1 MRILLTYLFCAITGP
16 APAFAGGP
24 VTIASEPPPTV
35 SAPPTTLDW
44 SGAYAG
50 LGYGKTS
57 ADYALGE
64 SIQPE
69 LPSTTT
75 KMTDGRVASVHAG
88 YLFQQGVLVYG
99 AELSVSSLKDTGFA
113 IEPDAKINR
122 AIDLKGRLG
131 FSSDRVLV
139 YGLLGY
145 SQVHFTA
152 PGDEGFTARGA
163 SYGLGIDVA
172 ASDRLTIGL
181 EYLMRNAG
189 TDLTSPDRAVD
200 VDLDTLSLRVGLRF

>member
-1 MRILLTYLFCAITGP
+1 MRVLLTFLFCVITGS

-24 VTIASEPPPTV
+24 VSVESDVLPTV
-35 SAPPTTLDW
+35 AAPPAAFDW
-44 SGAYAG
+44 SGTYAG

-64 SIQPE
+64 SIQPP

-75 KMTDGRVASVHAG
+75 ALTDGSVASVHVG

-113 IEPDAKINR
+113 IEPDARINR
-122 AIDLKGRLG
+122 AIDLKGKLG
-131 FSSDRVLV
+131 FAYDRVLV

-145 SQVHFTA
+145 SQVHFAA
-152 PGDEGFTARGA
+152 PGEEGFTARGA
-163 SYGLGIDVA
+163 NYGLGIDVA
-172 ASDRLTIGL
+172 ASDRLTVGL
-181 EYLMRNAG
+181 EYLMRNTG
-189 TDLTSPDRAVD
+189 TDLTTPDRAVD